1 MKTKYKTKNKHME
14 ESRCVYTLPVLY
26 NEQSGRNEGV
36 CVRSELGVV
45 VAIDNEDE
53 FKGVF
58 SKDGEVDVFKQLL
71 SQEVYRFNTEHH
83 AFPTEPLISYKMDGD
98 IIFDFVEVTI
108 GKMYGGYV
116 YIVHYNFA
124 STAS

>member
-1 MKTKYKTKNKHME
+1 ME
-14 ESRCVYTLPVLY
+14 EIKGILTTSTIFNGV
-26 NEQSGRNEGV
+26 RNEYEGV
-36 CVRSELGVV
+36 RIKKELGVV

-71 SQEVYRFNTEHH
+71 SQEVYRYYTEHN
-83 AFPTEPLISYKMDGD
+83 AFPTGPLVSYKMDGD
-98 IIFDFVEVTI
+98 IIFDYVEVTI

>member
-1 MKTKYKTKNKHME
+1 ME
-14 ESRCVYTLPVLY
+14 ESRGVYTLPVLY

-71 SQEVYRFNTEHH
+71 SQEVYRFNTDHH
-83 AFPTEPLISYKMDGD
+83 AFPTGPLISYKMDGD

-124 STAS
+124 STVS

>member
-1 MKTKYKTKNKHME
+1 M
-14 ESRCVYTLPVLY
+14 
-26 NEQSGRNEGV
+26 QST
-36 CVRSELGVV
+36 
-45 VAIDNEDE
+45 NEDE

-71 SQEVYRFNTEHH
+71 SQEVYRYYTEHN
-83 AFPTEPLISYKMDGD
+83 AFPTGPLVSYKMDGD
-98 IIFDFVEVTI
+98 IIFDYVEVTI

-116 YIVHYNFA
+116 YVVHYNFA

>member
-14 ESRCVYTLPVLY
+14 ESRGVYTLPVLY
-26 NEQSGRNEGV
+26 NEQSGTNEGV
-36 CVRSELGVV
+36 CVRKELGVV

-53 FKGVF
+53 FKGV
-58 SKDGEVDVFKQLL
+58 DVFKQLL
-71 SQEVYRFNTEHH
+71 SQEVYRYYTEHN
-83 AFPTEPLISYKMDGD
+83 AFPTGPLVSYKMDGD
-98 IIFDFVEVTI
+98 IIFDYVEVTI

-116 YIVHYNFA
+116 YVVHYNFA